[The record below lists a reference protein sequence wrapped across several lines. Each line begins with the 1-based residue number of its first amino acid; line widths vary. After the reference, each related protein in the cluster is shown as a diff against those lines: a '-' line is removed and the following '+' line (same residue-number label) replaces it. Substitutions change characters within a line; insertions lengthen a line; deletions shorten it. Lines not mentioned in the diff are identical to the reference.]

1 MNSLPRLFWSF
12 LVIFYM
18 SLVMLT
24 GVTNALLEEGTKS
37 PDISLD
43 SALNPFRLES
53 RDVGG
58 PFLGIAK
65 GITNGDF
72 VRSLLELAG
81 MRNPPGLR
89 GNQTLTPDI
98 PWPNV
103 LTEAINQ
110 FDQNLSRVVFQLQAV
125 VRSLESNR
133 VIG

>member
-1 MNSLPRLFWSF
+1 MDSLSRLFWSF
-12 LVIFYM
+12 LVIFV

-24 GVTNALLEEGTKS
+24 GVTNAFLEEETKS
-37 PDISLD
+37 PETSVG
-43 SALNPFRLES
+43 SVLNPFRLET

-58 PFLGIAK
+58 PILGIAK
-65 GITNGDF
+65 GISNGDF

-89 GNQTLTPDI
+89 GNRTHGPDI

-110 FDQNLSRVVFQLQAV
+110 FDQNLSRVVFQLQNI
-125 VRSLESNR
+125 VRNLESNR
-133 VIG
+133 VTG